1 MKTEIMQKII
11 DKQGEIDNVR
21 VNQLLNL
28 NEQLS
33 PNNFTLPIYQL
44 EMKYNSLCSKI
55 TLLRS
60 ELASLKSQLAEAGEE
75 KKLTD
80 EQIQQYV
87 TDRFSDSHLL
97 PEIIAFRAIKYYR
110 LGLPPMNGNK
120 AVLD

>member
-60 ELASLKSQLAEAGEE
+60 ELASLKSQLAEAG
-75 KKLTD
+75 
-80 EQIQQYV
+80 
-87 TDRFSDSHLL
+87 
-97 PEIIAFRAIKYYR
+97 
-110 LGLPPMNGNK
+110 
-120 AVLD
+120 

>member
-1 MKTEIMQKII
+1 MQKII

-75 KKLTD
+75 KLWDDVEKEWKEMQRPLD
-80 EQIQQYV
+80 EPIN
-87 TDRFSDSHLL
+87 L
-97 PEIIAFRAIKYYR
+97 
-110 LGLPPMNGNK
+110 
-120 AVLD
+120 